1 MCVKTKSMKR
11 IFLTSLLFTLAIQF
25 SVLAQ
30 RKVLVEQFTNSGCPN
45 CAGNTPVVADY
56 VNDNPDEVLMLSYH
70 VPFPY
75 NDSMYHENSYQSDQR
90 VDYYNVFSVPT
101 SRVDG
106 NYFSGN
112 LVPVLSSTITNRAAI
127 APRYSISFNSSQLS
141 DKMVSLNI
149 SFTSIDAGNAGQPL
163 NAMVVVTEK
172 NVLKSSYAAS
182 PGNNSESAYP
192 WVVRRMLPD
201 ETGTVLLN
209 TGLNETNEVSLT
221 WTADNF
227 KDLSQLRV
235 VAFVQNTAIK
245 EVYQAEISAPEI
257 STGLATPAEKS
268 DVLFDLFPNI
278 TTDNF
283 TIRLYNSNEVTRVN
297 IFDINGRIMYE
308 TNTENTSL
316 IVNAGFM
323 PAGVYVVQV
332 SNSTA
337 TTSKR
342 LIVSK

>member
-1 MCVKTKSMKR
+1 MCLKTKPMKR
-11 IFLTSLLFTLAIQF
+11 LFLALLLFTIALQF
-25 SVLAQ
+25 PVLAQ

-56 VNDNPDEVLMLSYH
+56 VNDNPDEVLMISYH

-90 VDYYNVFSVPT
+90 VDYYNVFSVPA

-112 LVPVLSSTITNRAAI
+112 LVPVMAATITARAAI
-127 APRYSISFNSSQLS
+127 APRYNISFNSSQLS
-141 DKMVSLNI
+141 ANTVSVNI
-149 SFTSIDAGNAGQPL
+149 SFTSIDAGNTGQPL

-182 PGNNSESAYP
+182 PGNNSETAYP

-201 ETGTVLLN
+201 ENGTVLLN
-209 TGLNETNEVSLT
+209 TGLNETNEVFLT

-235 VAFVQNTAIK
+235 VAFVQNTATK
-245 EVYQAEISAPEI
+245 EIYQAEISTPEI
-257 STGLATPAEKS
+257 STGLTGTTKES
-268 DVLFDLFPNI
+268 DALFDLIPNI

-283 TIRLYNSNEVTRVN
+283 TIRMYNSNDFSRVS
-297 IFDINGRIMYE
+297 IFDVNGRIRFE
-308 TNTENTSL
+308 ANIESTSL
-316 IVNAGFM
+316 TIDAGSM
-323 PAGVYVVQV
+323 PAGIYIVQV
-332 SNSTA
+332 SNSIATA
-337 TTSKR
+337 SKR
-342 LIVSK
+342 LIVSN